1 MFNGKNHGMIYK
13 VLSLVFGGIII
24 LFIFN
29 YKNIIDF
36 IYILMICFLMV
47 KFFVKISVK

>member
-29 YKNIIDF
+29 HKNIIDF
-36 IYILMICFLMV
+36 VYISLVSMIFY
-47 KFFVKISVK
+47 